1 VGKAHSWTIYGKDKS
16 MNRREL
22 QDSVG
27 EAVLP
32 VLTAIGYD
40 LIEVSLVVSHGRRT
54 LRVFIDKPGGV
65 NVDDC
70 ARASRA
76 VSEVL
81 DGGDLFRSRYFLEV
95 SSPGAE
101 RRLKSR
107 QDFERFTGRKARLK
121 VRSAEKGIEVLE
133 GVIREFKDDIVG
145 FELENGTRIGVPFE
159 EIAKA
164 NLSI

>member
-1 VGKAHSWTIYGKDKS
+1 
-16 MNRREL
+16 
-22 QDSVG
+22 
-27 EAVLP
+27 
-32 VLTAIGYD
+32 
-40 LIEVSLVVSHGRRT
+40 
-54 LRVFIDKPGGV
+54 
-65 NVDDC
+65 
-70 ARASRA
+70 
-76 VSEVL
+76 
-81 DGGDLFRSRYFLEV
+81 V